1 MQMRPNRHSVLLDLH
16 QDAKTQDALQDPTV
30 FYTLDSAQEI
40 KSRNIRSH
48 KQTTRKTQFIRHRD
62 NRVPK
67 ILEANC

>member
-1 MQMRPNRHSVLLDLH
+1 MRPNQHSVLLDLH
-16 QDAKTQDALQDPTV
+16 QDAKTQDALQDPTA

-48 KQTTRKTQFIRHRD
+48 KQTKRKTQFIRHRD
-62 NRVPK
+62 NRVPL